1 MYSSGMPRQMPAQR
15 FQDLVEAATAVFI
28 TQGYR
33 RTQMADVAEAL
44 GVAKGTLYLCV
55 ESKEALFDVALRYAD
70 APRPIAAAA
79 HAPDPHPRR
88 VAARSGTSRSGSRA
102 IPPVRPCGRRSG
114 AAGRTPSAEE
124 LAKIVRELHQAMARN
139 RTGIKLVDRCAAEYP
154 ELAKVWFGQGRG
166 ALLAQL
172 TTYLEGGIRLRRF
185 RAVPDPAV
193 AARLVIETLVFWAVH
208 RHWDPAPQ
216 PVDPRVVEDTVV
228 QMLVDALAEGARR
241 PMNPFFRGAAG
252 PLT

>member
-1 MYSSGMPRQMPAQR
+1 MPAQR
-15 FQDLVEAATAVFI
+15 LQDLVEAATGVFI
-28 TQGYR
+28 AQGYR
-33 RTQMADVAEAL
+33 RTQMADVAEVL

-70 APRPIAAAA
+70 APRPIAAPPTLPVPTPARGRTLRYVQERLASDPASPTLREALGRGRA
-79 HAPDPHPRR
+79 HA
-88 VAARSGTSRSGSRA
+88 
-102 IPPVRPCGRRSG
+102 
-114 AAGRTPSAEE
+114 SAEE

-139 RTGIKLVDRCAAEYP
+139 RTGIRLVDRCAAEYP
-154 ELAKVWFGQGRG
+154 ELAKVWFVLGRG

-193 AARLVIETLVFWAVH
+193 AARLVMETLVFWAVH

-216 PVDPRVVEDTVV
+216 PVDSRAVEETVV
-228 QMLVDALAEGARR
+228 QMLVDALAERTPPRGTRPSARR
-241 PMNPFFRGAAG
+241 RRPAHLKSVP
-252 PLT
+252 